1 MHALTFVQVIAVFF
15 FIVAIDFAVRPDDLK
30 GMLRVAIKGSMPH
43 IIGIVRICVGVLF
56 LWVGG
61 SRRMFIGVVGIVVLV
76 AGILSLVVK
85 LDTQKKVATKIIN
98 SSEMTRRIMGI
109 AAAIIATLIVL
120 DAWNC
125 LW

>member
-43 IIGIVRICVGVLF
+43 IIGIVRIC
-56 LWVGG
+56 VGG